1 MREGFEYELD
11 VNIGLNHNHM
21 ATIEKDRAGIFHGRP
36 EFVPS
41 EAIGRELLAWSRAE
55 ELKPDG
61 DQQTASADSPISAA
75 NPKTKAWMEKRLAQL
90 KITAELWPVIMRTV
104 DGCPRNEL
112 RARLDEAA
120 AEVQSAF
127 ESDFATE
134 VVC

>member
-1 MREGFEYELD
+1 
-11 VNIGLNHNHM
+11 
-21 ATIEKDRAGIFHGRP
+21 
-36 EFVPS
+36 
-41 EAIGRELLAWSRAE
+41 
-55 ELKPDG
+55 
-61 DQQTASADSPISAA
+61 
-75 NPKTKAWMEKRLAQL
+75 MEKRLAQL

-120 AEVQSAF
+120 AEAQSVF